1 MRHPVGI
8 MNISFILES
17 HREMPRIAI
26 NELMALTFDVGAH
39 VSLSP
44 CRETIGTRLPLC
56 PDSVS
61 KFNTSSIN
69 LDTTKERLA

>member
-1 MRHPVGI
+1 MRHPVGV

-44 CRETIGTRLPLC
+44 CRETNWNAAS
-56 PDSVS
+56 SVS
-61 KFNTSSIN
+61 RFCFRS
-69 LDTTKERLA
+69 LVPVP